1 MEPSKPDFE
10 KYLFV
15 CVNERREGE
24 RVSCGATRCGK
35 ELAEQLKD
43 EVKKAGL
50 TRKVRVTKTYCL
62 DVCEEGPNV
71 ILYPDGVWYKRTKL
85 SDIPTIL
92 AKLEIQ
98 P

>member
-1 MEPSKPDFE
+1 METSKPEFE

-15 CVNERREGE
+15 CVNERPQGGK
-24 RVSCGATRCGK
+24 VSCGGFRCGK
-35 ELAEQLKD
+35 ELANRLKD

-50 TRKVRVTKTYCL
+50 TDKVRVSKTYCL

-71 ILYPDGVWYKRTKL
+71 ILCPDNVWFKNAEL
-85 SDIPTIL
+85 NDVPAIL
-92 AKLEIQ
+92 AKLGIQ